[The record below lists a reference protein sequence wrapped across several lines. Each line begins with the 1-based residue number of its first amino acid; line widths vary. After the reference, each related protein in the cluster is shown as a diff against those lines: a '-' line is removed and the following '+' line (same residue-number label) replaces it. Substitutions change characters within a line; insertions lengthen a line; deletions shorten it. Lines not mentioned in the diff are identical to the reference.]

1 MTKVIGVRSR
11 LGQTGCMT
19 EEGPEVQPLLVDVRG
34 LDPPLPM
41 LRILELADLLAPGQ
55 RLVVTHERRPIFLYP
70 LLEER
75 GLSYETEELGP
86 GEVRITIR
94 NEEPAA

>member
-1 MTKVIGVRSR
+1 
-11 LGQTGCMT
+11 MT
-19 EEGPEVQPLLVDVRG
+19 EEGPEIRPLLVDVRS

-75 GLSYETEELGP
+75 GLSHETEEMGP
-86 GEVRITIR
+86 GEFRITIR